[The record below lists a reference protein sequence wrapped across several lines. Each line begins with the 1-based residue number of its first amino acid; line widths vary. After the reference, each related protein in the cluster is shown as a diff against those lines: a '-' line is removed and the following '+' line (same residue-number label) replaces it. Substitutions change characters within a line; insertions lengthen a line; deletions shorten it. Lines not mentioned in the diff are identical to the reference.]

1 MSTLVGKIV
10 IQAQETTNVEPHII
24 ASCLAVICGAID
36 CALGLLRLG
45 FIVDFIPLPAIT
57 AFMTGS
63 AVNIISGQVSSMLGE
78 QGDVNTR
85 GATYMTIIQTLRE
98 LPTAGLDAAM
108 GVTACAML
116 YIIRFACN
124 IAAKKQPH
132 RAKFWFF
139 VSTLRTV
146 FVILFYTMISAAV
159 NLHRR
164 DNPAFKVLET
174 VPRGKIVLQALTWL
188 LMLTILQASS
198 TLLFLPSMPRL
209 SRPSLANCPRLL
221 LSFSLNTL
229 PFPSRS
235 DVLTTTPST
244 PPRNWLL
251 LACPTCSVPSSVA
264 TLPLDPFHELQSS
277 QRQVSE
283 PR

>member
-10 IQAQETTNVEPHII
+10 IEAQDKTDVPPHII
-24 ASCLAVICGAID
+24 ASCLGIICGAIV
-36 CALGLLRLG
+36 CAMGLLRLG

-63 AVNIISGQVSSMLGE
+63 AVNIISGQVSTMLGE
-78 QGDVNTR
+78 TADVNTR

-98 LPTAGLDAAM
+98 LPSAGLDAAM

-124 IAAKKQPH
+124 TAAKKQPH

-174 VPRGKIVLQALTWL
+174 VPRGKIVLQAPASL
-188 LMLTILQASS
+188 LMLTIIQASN
-198 TLLFLPSMPRL
+198 TPLFLPLMPRL
-209 SRPSLANCPRLL
+209 SRLSLPNCPRLL

-229 PFPSRS
+229 PSPSRS
-235 DVLTTTPST
+235 DV
-244 PPRNWLL
+244 
-251 LACPTCSVPSSVA
+251 
-264 TLPLDPFHELQSS
+264 
-277 QRQVSE
+277 
-283 PR
+283 